1 MYGASVAVSD
11 QYVYVTAGVAPDYH
25 IYQRVFRYDITND
38 CWSRLPS
45 PEQSLGILFMVD
57 GKLNILGGN
66 NSDNNATNRVFTL
79 DPDTNKWI
87 SHYPDMLKSRILPGV
102 AVYLQH
108 VIVAGGA
115 EDKTSF
121 HDDIEILNSQQS
133 PLQWKRV
140 DITLP
145 VPMWTISLTIS
156 SDKLLIVGYYQAKGR
171 STSVYQLPVKSLF
184 KQPQLHTDQ
193 LKWVKLCSAPHHG
206 AALVPRSNPAVIVGG
221 NFRGCATANISVYNG
236 TENRWTNCSSLSSPR
251 INVAVASIY
260 NDAIIVFGGHTSG
273 ANVEAA
279 MESSLTTVE
288 IGKVEAIAKPEE
300 PIYIEAT
307 PRGSIS

>member
-1 MYGASVAVSD
+1 M
-11 QYVYVTAGVAPDYH
+11 YVTAGVAPDYDT
-25 IYQRVFRYDITND
+25 YQKVFCYDIAND
-38 CWSRLPS
+38 CWSQLPS

-66 NSDNNATNRVFTL
+66 NSDNNATNRVFTF

-87 SHYPDMLKSRILPGV
+87 SHYPDMLQSRILPGV

-121 HDDIEILNSQQS
+121 HDDIEILNSQLS
-133 PLQWKRV
+133 PLQWRRV

-145 VPMWTISLTIS
+145 VPMWTISLTLS
-156 SDKLLIVGYYQAKGR
+156 GDKLLIVGYYQAKGR
-171 STSVYQLPVKSLF
+171 STSVYQLPVRSLL
-184 KQPQLHTDQ
+184 KQQPLHTDQ

-206 AALVPRSNPAVIVGG
+206 AALVPRSNPAVIIGG
-221 NFRGCATANISVYNG
+221 NFCGCATANISVYNG
-236 TENRWTNCSSLSSPR
+236 SENCWTNCASLSSPR

-260 NDAIIVFGGHTSG
+260 NDTIIVIGGHTSG

-279 MESSLTTVE
+279 MDSSMTMVE
-288 IGKVEAIAKPEE
+288 IGKVEAVAKLEE

-307 PRGSIS
+307 PRGSI

>member
-1 MYGASVAVSD
+1 M
-11 QYVYVTAGVAPDYH
+11 YVTAGVAPDYDT
-25 IYQRVFRYDITND
+25 YQKVFCYDIAND
-38 CWSRLPS
+38 CWSQLPS

-66 NSDNNATNRVFTL
+66 NSDNNATNRVFTF
-79 DPDTNKWI
+79 DPNTNKWI
-87 SHYPDMLKSRILPGV
+87 SHYPDMLQSRILPGV

-121 HDDIEILNSQQS
+121 HDDIEILNSQLS
-133 PLQWKRV
+133 PLQWRRV

-145 VPMWTISLTIS
+145 VPMWTISLTLS
-156 SDKLLIVGYYQAKGR
+156 GDKLLIVGYYQAKGR
-171 STSVYQLPVKSLF
+171 STSVYQLPVRSLL
-184 KQPQLHTDQ
+184 KQQPLHTDQ

-206 AALVPRSNPAVIVGG
+206 AALVPRSNPAVIIGG

-236 TENRWTNCSSLSSPR
+236 SENCWTNCASLSSPR
-251 INVAVASIY
+251 INVAVACIY
-260 NDAIIVFGGHTSG
+260 NDTIIVIGGHTSG

-279 MESSLTTVE
+279 MDSSMTMVE
-288 IGKVEAIAKPEE
+288 IGKVEAVAKLEE

-307 PRGSIS
+307 PRGSI